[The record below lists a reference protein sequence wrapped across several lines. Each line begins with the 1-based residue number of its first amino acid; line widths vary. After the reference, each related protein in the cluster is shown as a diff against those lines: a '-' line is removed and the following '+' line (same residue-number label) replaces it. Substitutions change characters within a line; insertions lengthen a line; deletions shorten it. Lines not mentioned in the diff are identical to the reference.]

1 MSSYVGYNFYSGVHG
16 GELSSVDFF
25 SYEFRARKFID
36 KITFNRITEENLNDD
51 IRMAMCIAIDKIKK
65 ADEERSFKVS
75 ESVGKHSVS
84 YSENLMINFEKDLYK
99 EISVYIPSN
108 LLYRGCD

>member
-1 MSSYVGYNFYSGVHG
+1 MSSYVGYNFYSGVYG
-16 GELSSVDFF
+16 GEISSVDFF

-36 KITFNRITEENLNDD
+36 KITFNRITEEILNDD

-65 ADEERSFKVS
+65 ADEERTFKTS

-99 EISVYIPSN
+99 EISSYIPSY